1 MRAAKDGR
9 AITLAWGGLRSAL
22 IFDFSDTKRH
32 EQAAAEVAGLFLFC
46 LFVCMEL
53 FLITRPGQ
61 NMFGAQKPQN
71 SPSAAEAML
80 FQDADGEA
88 FISV

>member
-1 MRAAKDGR
+1 MLEDPLK
-9 AITLAWGGLRSAL
+9 SE
-22 IFDFSDTKRH
+22 KPP
-32 EQAAAEVAGLFLFC
+32 EVDLLMAGLFLFC
-46 LFVCMEL
+46 FFVCMEL

-80 FQDADGEA
+80 FQDVSRIRIRVFHFSLKRPPGVAG
-88 FISV
+88 F